1 MKRSIGIFVRK
12 MNFVKTCGYV
22 TSKILGRVHYP
33 KYHTRLTRARLN
45 LTFTVASVTTNVS
58 ALLVGSLLD
67 RYGPRMCGFCA
78 SFFLFVGTLCM
89 AFGELLPFDAY
100 MAGHFLLALGGTFIF
115 VPSFHLSNAFPKLQ
129 GLVLALITGAFD
141 ASAAVFLVFRIL
153 YNSTCGSF
161 GVRAFFLI
169 YLVVPALI
177 LISQIWIMPSQSYET
192 KIELAKEEVEIKDPT
207 FILHDSD
214 DELENDNEIWRVRSL
229 RQDER
234 KKIAAEIKDLLGSK
248 KERRLQEK
256 KEDEIRE
263 ASGVW
268 GALHGLPA
276 LQQMRT
282 PWFILLCLLTVVQ
295 MARMNWFIATIWS
308 EYRYILDS
316 PTLASTVNN
325 FFDLA
330 LPLGGILTVPFIGL
344 LLDNSSTAFVL
355 GLLVFITSAIG
366 VFGILPFLWAAY
378 VNCSLFVI
386 YRPLYYSAMSDYAA
400 KVFGFSTF
408 GTVYGAIICI
418 SGLATLSAQSALQA
432 LTHTAFADD
441 PSPVNLLLASL
452 GLFLGTL
459 LVAFVTIGG
468 RKVRREHAEE
478 DERRSLLPRPSFS
491 NLRAVAEQSDESES
505 STLRPKPSFG
515 NLAPVVESEESSTW
529 DAGGREDP
537 AALNGHGR
545 AHHSHG
551 HYHDRAHSK
560 LNYSTFADGTQD
572 EEENE
577 DNEIDTVPRRLE
589 LD

>member
-1 MKRSIGIFVRK
+1 
-12 MNFVKTCGYV
+12 
-22 TSKILGRVHYP
+22 
-33 KYHTRLTRARLN
+33 
-45 LTFTVASVTTNVS
+45 
-58 ALLVGSLLD
+58 
-67 RYGPRMCGFCA
+67 MCGFCA
-78 SFFLFVGTLCM
+78 SFFLFVGALCM
-89 AFGELLPFDAY
+89 AFGEFLPFDAY

-129 GLVLALITGAFD
+129 GLILALITGAFD
-141 ASAAVFLVFRIL
+141 ASAAVFLLFRIM
-153 YNSTCGSF
+153 YNSTAGFF
-161 GVRAFFLI
+161 GVHEFFLI
-169 YLVVPALI
+169 YLIVPALI
-177 LISQIWIMPSQSYET
+177 LVSQIWIMPSQSYET

-400 KVFGFSTF
+400 KVFGFATF

-418 SGLATLSAQSALQA
+418 SGLCTLSAQSALQA
-432 LTHTAFADD
+432 LTHTAFNDD

-452 GLFLGTL
+452 GLFLGIL
-459 LVAFVTIGG
+459 LVAFVAIGG

-515 NLAPVVESEESSTW
+515 NLTPVVESEESSAW
-529 DAGGREDP
+529 EGREDP
-537 AALNGHGR
+537 ALNGHGR
-545 AHHSHG
+545 GGGHSHG
-551 HYHDRAHSK
+551 QYHDRAHSK
-560 LNYSTFADGTQD
+560 LNYSTFVDGHRDDD
-572 EEENE
+572 EDEGEGN
-577 DNEIDTVPRRLE
+577 NVNTSPRRL
-589 LD
+589 D